1 MTITALIPIKME
13 SLRVPGK
20 NTRMLGNRP
29 LCQYIFQTLLRVK
42 NAGYI
47 DRICVYCSNPTIKEY
62 LLPDIEYI
70 QRPISLD
77 GHEVEGLTIYRE
89 IQKTVK
95 SDWYLLCHTTSPFLH
110 ADTIIDS
117 ITKVVRSPQSAPHS
131 PQSSLQSPS
140 QSPPQSSPQPPP
152 SQPYDSAMTVA
163 RLQTFAWFD
172 GKPLNYYP
180 QRSIPRTQT
189 LHPVYWETSGLYLF
203 SSTLLDSTPPTRI
216 GKNPYLVVVEGR
228 ERIDIDNIEDW
239 DLAEA
244 YLQAKSS
251 Q

>member
-89 IQKTVK
+89 FQKTVK

-117 ITKVVRSPQSAPHS
+117 ITKVVRPP
-131 PQSSLQSPS
+131 LQSPS
-140 QSPPQSSPQPPP
+140 QSS
-152 SQPYDSAMTVA
+152 PYDSAMTVA
-163 RLQTFAWFD
+163 RLQTFTWFD

-189 LHPVYWETSGLYLF
+189 LDPVYWETSGLYLF

>member
-1 MTITALIPIKME
+1 MSLITGIFSSAYKQMTITALIPIKME

-29 LCQYIFQTLLRVK
+29 LCQYIFQTLLTVK

-89 IQKTVK
+89 FQKTVK

-117 ITKVVRSPQSAPHS
+117 ITKVVR
-131 PQSSLQSPS
+131 
-140 QSPPQSSPQPPP
+140 PPQ

-180 QRSIPRTQT
+180 QKSIPRTQT
-189 LHPVYWETSGLYLF
+189 LDPVYWETSGLYLF
-203 SSTLLDSTPPTRI
+203 PGTLLESNPPTRI